1 MAYPGQKMDKVTIKD
16 VAKECGVSS
25 ATVSYVLNGKRVL
38 LPETR
43 EKVMR
48 VMREMN
54 YHPSAVAQ
62 GLSRKRMN
70 TLGILFGVV
79 DAVAVVTHSYASS
92 ILQGV
97 LTAAAAAG
105 QNVTFFTAP
114 WRTARQSAAG
124 YRDRRADGVIVVAPS
139 LDSDIISGL
148 APLHVPLAAISFP
161 GGAFGVPSVDVDNA
175 QGAWLAVDHL
185 RGLGHTRIAH
195 LSGPDNM
202 FSGQIRREAFCA
214 AMMHGGAGMVEASIV
229 VPGEFDAL
237 VSYQQTRKLLTRPD
251 RPTAI
256 FAANDESARGA
267 MDAARELG
275 IFVPGQLSIVGFD
288 DTPEGAMARPG
299 LTSVRQ
305 PLQEM
310 GETAARL
317 LMRQI
322 EGETVASD
330 MTLLAP
336 ALVIRQTSAPP
347 A

>member
-1 MAYPGQKMDKVTIKD
+1 MVTIKD
-16 VAKECGVSS
+16 VARKCGVSS

-48 VMREMN
+48 VMREMD

-70 TLGILFGVV
+70 TIGILFGVV
-79 DAVAVVTHSYASS
+79 DAMAVVTHSYAAT

-114 WRTARQSAAG
+114 WRTAQQSAAG
-124 YRDRRADGVIVVAPS
+124 YRDRRADGVIVVAPP

-148 APLHVPLAAISFP
+148 APLHIPLVAISFP
-161 GGAFGVPSVDVDNA
+161 GGSFGIPSVDVDDA
-175 QGAWLAVDHL
+175 EGTRMAVGHLLA
-185 RGLGHTRIAH
+185 LGHTRIAH
-195 LSGPDNM
+195 LSGPSNM
-202 FSGQIRREAFCA
+202 LSGQVRREAFCA
-214 AMMHGGAGMVEASIV
+214 AMKEAGLAAQEEQNV
-229 VPGEFDAL
+229 VPGDFSAQK
-237 VSYQQTRKLLTRPD
+237 SYEQTRRLLSRPD

-256 FAANDESARGA
+256 FAANDDSARGVR
-267 MDAARELG
+267 DAAQEMG
-275 IFVPGQLSIVGFD
+275 FAVPSQLSIVGFD
-288 DTPEGAMARPG
+288 DTPEGAMARPA

-317 LMRQI
+317 LIGQLA
-322 EGETVASD
+322 GEAIAPD

-336 ALVIRQTSAPP
+336 TLVVRQTSAPP
-347 A
+347 AWAV